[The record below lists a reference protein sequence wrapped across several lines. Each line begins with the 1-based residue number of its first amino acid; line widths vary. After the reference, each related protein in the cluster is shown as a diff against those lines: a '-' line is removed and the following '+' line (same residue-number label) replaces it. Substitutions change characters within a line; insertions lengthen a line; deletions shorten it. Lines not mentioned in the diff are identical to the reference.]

1 MAITHQIIEF
11 GGWKNNL
18 HLQNGACELLITL
31 DVGPRILK
39 FAPRGGENVFKI
51 IEEQLGGTEEELWQ
65 SRGGHR
71 LWIAP
76 ESFPFTYAPDNY
88 EVDCQVYPNGGAI
101 LTAPDEMPQG
111 FTKQIEVCL
120 HPEEAKVRVVHR
132 ITNVVDE
139 EQEVAA
145 WMLSV
150 MAAGGIEIIPQ
161 PPAKEHPGMGPGDFT
176 PDRTMVLW
184 PFSNLNDS
192 RFHFGTRF
200 ITLRHDAS
208 LGATKFGLHQSCGWA
223 AYYLDGTLFV
233 KHFSLDAHA
242 TYPDRG
248 CNFET
253 FANEDLVEI
262 ETLGPLTKLRP
273 GGVLEA
279 VEEWELFTDIP
290 EFDPK
295 DEDSIARALA
305 GTGLL
310 G

>member
-1 MAITHQIIEF
+1 MAITHQIIAF
-11 GGWKNNL
+11 GDWKNNL

-51 IEEQLGGTEEELWQ
+51 FDDQVGGTEEELWQ

-71 LWIAP
+71 FWIAP
-76 ESFPFTYAPDNY
+76 ESFPFSYYPDNY
-88 EVDCQVYPNGGAI
+88 EVDYAVFPNGAVT

-111 FTKQIEVCL
+111 FTKTIDVCL
-120 HPEEAKVRVVHR
+120 HPEKARVRVVHR
-132 ITNVVDE
+132 LTNVVDE

-150 MAAGGIEIIPQ
+150 MAPGGIEIIPQ
-161 PPAKEHPGMGPGDFT
+161 PPAQSHPGMGPGDFT
-176 PDRTMVLW
+176 PDRTLVLW
-184 PFSNLNDS
+184 PFTDLSDG
-192 RFHFGTRF
+192 RYHFGSKF
-200 ITLRHDAS
+200 ITLRQDAT
-208 LGATKFGLHQSCGWA
+208 LPATKLGLHHGAGWV

-233 KHFSLDAHA
+233 KYFGLDSKA
-242 TYPDRG
+242 TYADRG

-253 FANEDLVEI
+253 FTNEEI
-262 ETLGPLTKLRP
+262 LEVETLGPLTKLRP

-279 VEEWELFTDIP
+279 IEEWELFTDIP

-295 DEDSIARALA
+295 DDESIANALK
-305 GTGLL
+305 GTGLI
-310 G
+310 

>member
-1 MAITHQIIEF
+1 MAITHQIIAF

-39 FAPRGGENVFKI
+39 FAPRGGDNVFKI
-51 IEEQLGGTEEELWQ
+51 FDEQLGGVEEELWQ

-76 ESFPFTYAPDNY
+76 ESFPFTYAPDNF
-88 EVDCQVYPNGGAI
+88 EVDYQVYPNGGAI
-101 LTAPDEMPQG
+101 VTAPDEMPQG
-111 FTKQIEVCL
+111 FSKQIEVSL
-120 HPEEAKVRVVHR
+120 HPELARVRVVHR
-132 ITNVVDE
+132 LTNIVDE
-139 EQEVAA
+139 PQKVAA

-161 PPAKEHPGMGPGDFT
+161 PRVSPHPGMGPGDFA
-176 PDRTMVLW
+176 PDRTLVLW
-184 PFSNLNDS
+184 PFTDLSDP

-200 ITLRHDAS
+200 ISVKHDAS
-208 LGATKFGLHQSCGWA
+208 LGANKFGLGHAGGWA

-233 KHFSLDAHA
+233 KHFSLDAKT

-253 FANEDLVEI
+253 FTNEEMTEI
-262 ETLGPLTKLRP
+262 ETLGPLTELKP

-279 VEEWELFTDIP
+279 IEEWELFSDIP
-290 EFDPK
+290 EFDSK
-295 DEDSIARALA
+295 DDDSIARALA
-305 GTGLL
+305 GTGLV
-310 G
+310 